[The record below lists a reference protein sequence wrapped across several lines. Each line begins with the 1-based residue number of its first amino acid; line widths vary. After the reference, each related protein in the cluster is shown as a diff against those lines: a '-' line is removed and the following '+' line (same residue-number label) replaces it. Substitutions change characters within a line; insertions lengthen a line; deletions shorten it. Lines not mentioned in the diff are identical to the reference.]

1 MLDDVGM
8 TEFSID
14 GFTFLIGKGARS
26 GVASAVAW
34 AGGMGWCKTCCISIE
49 EVNLAREANSFP
61 SDLTCVNG
69 SRSEV

>member
-1 MLDDVGM
+1 MHSFPRVLDDVGR

-34 AGGMGWCKTCCISIE
+34 AGGMGW
-49 EVNLAREANSFP
+49 
-61 SDLTCVNG
+61 
-69 SRSEV
+69 